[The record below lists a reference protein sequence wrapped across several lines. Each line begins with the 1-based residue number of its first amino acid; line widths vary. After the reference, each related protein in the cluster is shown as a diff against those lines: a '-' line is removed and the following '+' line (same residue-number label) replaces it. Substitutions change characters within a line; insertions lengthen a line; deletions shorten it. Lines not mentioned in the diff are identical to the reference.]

1 MYFLVKFFK
10 ILVLYW
16 VFNENFTVYISTRD
30 ISVKWQSIWAKNVS
44 QEQEYLHKL
53 LLTKTNWFIM
63 PTDTQMDIT
72 NDLAEMTF
80 ALMGK
85 ISIFFNLYL
94 KCLVPGCMQN
104 ILLSNIR
111 HRQNNRPLR
120 KIIIVF
126 TILNLITTEGLHII
140 MND

>member
-16 VFNENFTVYISTRD
+16 VFNENLTVYVSTRD
-30 ISVKWQSIWAKNVS
+30 ISVKRQSIWAKNVS

-53 LLTKTNWFIM
+53 LLTKANWFIM

-72 NDLAEMTF
+72 NDLAEMNF
-80 ALMGK
+80 ALMGQ

-94 KCLVPGCMQN
+94 KCLVPGCMQKN
-104 ILLSNIR
+104 
-111 HRQNNRPLR
+111 
-120 KIIIVF
+120 III
-126 TILNLITTEGLHII
+126 
-140 MND
+140 